1 MDAYYKL
8 IKYICTNTNMD
19 ATELAPLLNDTF
31 QYKVYKKGTY
41 FARQGEKN
49 DKIGFNTNGIF
60 AMKILKDEGTDYI
73 KSFIEQNEFLLAT
86 FNENEPNS
94 VSILTIV
101 DSLILEAK
109 YSDVKILFG
118 KYPVLEHLYRK
129 EIEKETEFAYSRLEQ
144 TATLQASVRYELFKK
159 QFSKLED
166 LIPQYL
172 IASYLGITPTQL
184 SRIKKISTNVNNNK
198 FI

>member
-1 MDAYYKL
+1 MDAYNEL
-8 IKYICTNTNMD
+8 IKYVCTNTNIY
-19 ATELAPLLNDTF
+19 ATELSHLLKDTF

-41 FARQGEKN
+41 FARQGEMN
-49 DKIGFNTNGIF
+49 DKIGFNTEGIF
-60 AMKILKDEGTDYI
+60 AMQILKEDGAEYV
-73 KSFIEQNEFLLAT
+73 KSFIKQNEFLLAT
-86 FNENEPNS
+86 FNENEPNP

-101 DSLILEAK
+101 DSVILEAK
-109 YSDVKILFG
+109 YSDVKTLFG

-184 SRIKKISTNVNNNK
+184 SRIKKNINK
-198 FI
+198 CK

>member
-1 MDAYYKL
+1 MDNDL
-8 IKYICTNTNMD
+8 IKYICGNTNMD
-19 ATELAPLLNDTF
+19 ATELSHLLKDTF
-31 QYKVYKKGTY
+31 QYKFYKKGTY
-41 FARQGEKN
+41 FARQGEMN
-49 DKIGFNTNGIF
+49 DKIGFNTEGIF
-60 AMKILKDEGTDYI
+60 AMQILKEDGAEYV
-73 KSFIEQNEFLLAT
+73 KSFIKKNEFLLAT
-86 FNENEPNS
+86 FNENEPNP
-94 VSILTIV
+94 VSILTVV
-101 DSLILEAK
+101 DSVILEAK

-184 SRIKKISTNVNNNK
+184 SRIKKNINK
-198 FI
+198 CK